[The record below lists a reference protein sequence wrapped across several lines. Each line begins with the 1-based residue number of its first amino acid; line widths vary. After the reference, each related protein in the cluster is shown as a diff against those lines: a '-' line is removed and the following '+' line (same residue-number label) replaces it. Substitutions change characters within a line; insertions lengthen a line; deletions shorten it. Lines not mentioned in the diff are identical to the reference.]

1 MKYGPQTAVNQPV
14 MAWISIRWCDASSE
28 NNWPHSSKAP
38 DLRAKLAV
46 SILCPHLVME
56 SNRNCYHHR
65 LHHPGVSPHHV
76 HRQGFLQSSV
86 PQPLL
91 LAARLLSLEPSLT
104 RLTRRC
110 PASVAPPLHPTPLL
124 QSTPTPPNRAEQS
137 HSHLSRPVEAFGGP
151 HTLPHQPLWPG
162 RLPHPQN
169 KL

>member
-91 LAARLLSLEPSLT
+91 LAARLLSLVTEFNQTNQTLPCL
-104 RLTRRC
+104 C
-110 PASVAPPLHPTPLL
+110 GAAPPPHPPSPEHAH
-124 QSTPTPPNRAEQS
+124 STQQIRAE
-137 HSHLSRPVEAFGGP
+137 P
-151 HTLPHQPLWPG
+151 
-162 RLPHPQN
+162 
-169 KL
+169 